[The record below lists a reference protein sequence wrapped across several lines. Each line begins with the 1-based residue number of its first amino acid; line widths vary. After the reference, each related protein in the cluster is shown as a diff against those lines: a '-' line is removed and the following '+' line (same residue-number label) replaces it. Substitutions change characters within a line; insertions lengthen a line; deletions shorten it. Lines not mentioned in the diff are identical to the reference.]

1 MQKKIDKNTKVK
13 KIRCFSTKFKNS
25 FDLFEIKVLFSN
37 SVCTIDP
44 IDKKMFFEQCKNIQK
59 NTTKANMVKN
69 EYLKILQSPRKN
81 VEIFIFLIEFQLS
94 MDEKYRVRIL
104 YSLFC

>member
-44 IDKKMFFEQCKNIQK
+44 IDKKMFLNSAKIFKKTLPKRIWSK
-59 NTTKANMVKN
+59 INT
-69 EYLKILQSPRKN
+69 
-81 VEIFIFLIEFQLS
+81 
-94 MDEKYRVRIL
+94 
-104 YSLFC
+104 

>member
-1 MQKKIDKNTKVK
+1 MQKKKIDKNTKVK

-44 IDKKMFFEQCKNIQK
+44 VDKKMFLNSAKIFKKKTLPKRIWSEM
-59 NTTKANMVKN
+59 NT
-69 EYLKILQSPRKN
+69 
-81 VEIFIFLIEFQLS
+81 
-94 MDEKYRVRIL
+94 
-104 YSLFC
+104 